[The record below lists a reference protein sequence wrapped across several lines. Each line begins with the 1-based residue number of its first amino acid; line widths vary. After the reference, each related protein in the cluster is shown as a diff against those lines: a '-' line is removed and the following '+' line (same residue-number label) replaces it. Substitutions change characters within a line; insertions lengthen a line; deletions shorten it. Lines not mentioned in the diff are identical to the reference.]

1 MAKRATPFPPFWQ
14 MVDKLADVF
23 ATFLT
28 DSKGNF
34 CFWLS
39 KSHSRREE
47 FFPKTHFD
55 LHRGFHP
62 KNKCF
67 YPYPL
72 AIL

>member
-14 MVDKLADVF
+14 MVDKLADIF

-47 FFPKTHFD
+47 FFRRLVLTFIEGSARKISAFIPI
-55 LHRGFHP
+55 P
-62 KNKCF
+62 
-67 YPYPL
+67 
-72 AIL
+72 

>member
-1 MAKRATPFPPFWQ
+1 MAKRATPFPSFWQ
-14 MVDKLADVF
+14 MVDKLADIF

-34 CFWLS
+34 CFLAFQVALPS
-39 KSHSRREE
+39 GGI
-47 FFPKTHFD
+47 FPKTRFD
-55 LHRGFHP
+55 LHRGFRP